1 METRK
6 HCRGSLGN
14 KLRANRET
22 QRASGYTLRMGDPRF
37 CLFGQAQTEIA
48 MPGTAAQAQE
58 MVCRA
63 QNEALFPW
71 GGGMRQHVGYAPERS
86 GMIVST
92 ERLQAVTDYEPAD
105 LVVSAQAGM
114 TVGAL
119 QDVLAQQGQWLPLS
133 VARPDAQT
141 VGGIVA
147 ARAHSLMRLG
157 YGSVRDSLLGVQVVN
172 AQGEMVQ
179 GGGKVMK
186 NVSGYDLPKLYCG
199 SWGTLGLIAEAT
211 FKVAPLPA
219 ASATAA
225 LALPADRNS
234 EDTLDALMAS
244 ALTPSFLL
252 LLSPQAA
259 RDILEADDDAQ
270 YLAIGFDGLAEDV
283 QWQLD
288 TLGTEGVLPPSIAQQ
303 VRARLRDFSLRPAP
317 MTCAFHILSSQV
329 GAYSRMMEWTA
340 KRAGFTASVLSDAA
354 LGIVHAH
361 FAPQD
366 ETSDWAVFSADLQ
379 DKAARV
385 GGSFLVERMPN
396 ALRRAGMEVWLP
408 LMPEMTLMGRIK
420 AKLDPR
426 RQWNPGRFAGRL

>member
-1 METRK
+1 MLK
-6 HCRGSLGN
+6 GY
-14 KLRANRET
+14 LRVA
-22 QRASGYTLRMGDPRF
+22 ASGYNPPMSEHRF
-37 CLFGQAQTEIA
+37 ELFGQAQADVCAPRSLAEA
-48 MPGTAAQAQE
+48 QEVVCQAQS
-58 MVCRA
+58 
-63 QNEALFPW
+63 QALFPW
-71 GGGMRQHVGYAPERS
+71 GGGMRQHVGYAPGRA
-86 GMIVST
+86 GRVVCT
-92 ERLQAVTDYEPAD
+92 EYLNTVTDYEPAD

-114 TVGAL
+114 TLAAL
-119 QDVLAQQGQWLPLS
+119 QEVLGRQGQWLPLL

-141 VGGIVA
+141 IGGIVA
-147 ARAHSLMRLG
+147 ARAHSLLRLG
-157 YGSVRDSLLGVQVVN
+157 FGSVRDSLLGVKVIN
-172 AQGEMVQ
+172 SDGEIIQ

-199 SWGTLGLIAEAT
+199 SWGTLGLIAQAT

-219 ASATAA
+219 STATVV
-225 LALPADRNS
+225 LPLTAERNS
-234 EDTLDALMAS
+234 EDTLDALLAS
-244 ALTPSFLL
+244 PLAPSFLL

-283 QWQLD
+283 QWQLGA
-288 TLGTEGVLPPSIAQQ
+288 LGASENVLPPFVAQQ
-303 VRARLRDFSLRPAP
+303 VRARLRDFSLQDAP

-366 ETSDWAVFSADLQ
+366 ETGDWRAFYADLQ

-385 GGSFLVERMPN
+385 GGSFIIERMPD
-396 ALRRAGMEVWLP
+396 ALRAEGVEVWSP
-408 LMPEMTLMGRIK
+408 LLADLALMRRLK
-420 AKLDPR
+420 DNLDPR
-426 RQWNPGRFAGRL
+426 GQWNPGRFAGHL